1 MSVKCP
7 NCQHEYPDGT
17 LFCGKCAARLPFS
30 EKPEITETLE
40 TPKEELTTGSTFAG
54 RYQIIEEL
62 GQGGMGKVYKALDKE
77 INAKVALKL
86 IKPEISSDHKTIERF
101 RNELKIARD
110 ITHKNVCR
118 MYDLNKEEGS
128 YFITM
133 EYVSGEELKSF
144 IKRSRQLAM
153 RTAITIA
160 EQVCEG
166 LSEAHR
172 TGVVHRDLKPSNIMI
187 DREGNVRI
195 MDFGIA
201 RSLKTKSITGE
212 GVMIGTPEYMSP
224 EQVEGKEIDQRSDIY
239 SLGIILYE
247 MVTGRVPFEGDTP
260 FSLGMKHKSEIPQD
274 PRKLNALI
282 PDDLSYVI
290 MRCLEKE
297 REKRYESA
305 SELHTELE
313 RIEKGIPTTE
323 KIVPKK
329 KPLTSKE
336 ITVTFGLKRLFIPAL
351 AITALAILA
360 IVIWQLLPK
369 KPAPPPSPPSAPPKP
384 SIAVLPFDDLSP
396 QKDQEYFCDG
406 LTDELI
412 NRLTKI
418 QNLRVPARTSVFSL
432 KGKALSIPEIGEKL
446 AVANVLE
453 GSLRRNENKLRIT
466 VQLVKVTDGYPIWSA
481 KYERD
486 EKDIFSLQDEI
497 SLEIVDALQVELLGD
512 TREKVA
518 KRYTDNKEAYDSY
531 LRGLWI
537 YNNKFSEEDL
547 RKAIIHLENAIE
559 KDPDFSLAYVELA
572 NVYLALSYWQFVSPD
587 DVLPKTKKVIQQA
600 LKIDSSLGEA
610 YDLRGLIKL
619 AFEWDYAGAETD
631 LRKALELNPNYPW
644 SHVDYAQLL
653 LVNGKAEEAF
663 EENSIAIELDPL
675 SPRVRVNYAHNLC
688 YSGKYDEAIEECEKV
703 LELDPD
709 YPIAHLLLGRCY
721 LAKSL
726 FDEAI
731 SSYKKALD
739 FSGKSTEFLLNLAYG
754 YAVSGKQEKALEII
768 EEVYKLPAHKY
779 ISNFHK
785 AMLYAALKNTDKAFE
800 YLELA
805 YNNRDPDLVYLKITP
820 LIDDLAA
827 DPRFKAMLR
836 KLNLE

>member
-1 MSVKCP
+1 MGVKCTE
-7 NCQHEYPDGT
+7 CKHENSENT
-17 LFCGKCAARLPFS
+17 LYCGQCGAQLPTL
-30 EKPEITETLE
+30 EEPEITKTLE
-40 TPKEELTTGSTFAG
+40 TSKEELTTGSTFAG

-62 GQGGMGKVYKALDKE
+62 GKGGMGRIYKALDKE

-86 IKPEISSDHKTIERF
+86 IKPEISADDKTIQRF
-101 RNELKIARD
+101 KNELKIARE

-118 MYDLNKEEGS
+118 MYDLNKEGEL
-128 YFITM
+128 YFISM
-133 EYVSGEELKSF
+133 EYVSGEDLKSF
-144 IKRSRQLAM
+144 IRRSKQLATG
-153 RTAITIA
+153 TAITIA
-160 EQVCEG
+160 KQICEG
-166 LSEAHR
+166 LSEAHKS
-172 TGVVHRDLKPSNIMI
+172 GVVHRDLKSSNIMI
-187 DREGNVRI
+187 DKEGNARI

-201 RSLKTKSITGE
+201 RPLLTTGLTDE
-212 GVMIGTPEYMSP
+212 GIIIGTPEYMSP

-247 MVTGRVPFEGDTP
+247 MVAGRVPFEGDTP
-260 FSLGMKHKSEIPQD
+260 LTLGIKHKKEIPRN
-274 PRKLNALI
+274 PKKLNAQI
-282 PDDLSYVI
+282 PDGFDQVI
-290 MRCLEKE
+290 MRCLEKDKT
-297 REKRYESA
+297 KRYQSA
-305 SELHTELE
+305 RELHAEL
-313 RIEKGIPTTE
+313 E
-323 KIVPKK
+323 KIVKDFPATEMVSSKG
-329 KPLTSKE
+329 KPFTSKE
-336 ITVTFGLKRLFIPAL
+336 ITVKFGLKNLFIPAL
-351 AITALAILA
+351 VIATLAIIA
-360 IVIWQLLPK
+360 IVIWQILPEW
-369 KPAPPPSPPSAPPKP
+369 PALPQAPSQP

-396 QKDQEYFCDG
+396 QKNQEYFCDG

-453 GSLRRNENKLRIT
+453 GSLRRTGNKLRIT
-466 VQLVKVTDGYPIWSA
+466 VQLVKVADGYPVWSE

-497 SLEIVDALQVELLGD
+497 SLEIVAALQVELLGR
-512 TREKVA
+512 TREKVV

-537 YNNKFSEEDL
+537 FNNKFSEEDL
-547 RKAIIHLENAIE
+547 RKAIIHFENAIE

-572 NVYLALSYWQFVSPD
+572 NVYGALSFWHYVSPD
-587 DVLPKTKKVIQQA
+587 DILPMTKKAIQQA

-610 YDLRGLIKL
+610 YDLRAFLKL
-619 AFEWDYAGAETD
+619 SFERDFSGAETD

-644 SHVDYAQLL
+644 SHVDFAQLL
-653 LVNGKAEEAF
+653 MVKGSLDEAF
-663 EENSIAIELDPL
+663 KENLIAVKLDPL
-675 SPRVRVNYAHNLC
+675 SPRVRANYALNLC
-688 YSGKYDEAIEECEKV
+688 NAQRHKEAIEECQKV

-709 YPIAHLLLGRCY
+709 YPFAYIILGRCF
-721 LAKSL
+721 LQKSL

-731 SSYKKALD
+731 SAYQKAVD
-739 FSGKSTEFLLNLAYG
+739 YSGKSTDVLLNLAYG
-754 YAVSGKQEKALEII
+754 YAVSGKEEKALEII
-768 EEVYKLPAHKY
+768 EELDNLSEPKY
-779 ISNFHK
+779 ISNFQK
-785 AMLYAALKNTDKAFE
+785 ALVYAGLNDKDKAFE

-805 YNNRDPDLVYLKITP
+805 YNDRDPDLVYLKITP